1 MFSKNKQ
8 FISRIAA
15 IGVVAQ
21 IALTAMPALAAPVTG
36 ESLPPAQET
45 QGEWT
50 VSRLALENGQQ
61 IESFKVARDFAA
73 WTMID
78 EDGRTRRLYAF
89 DGARTTEVAVM
100 DRGLWDQDNDNGFF
114 DAVEG
119 NYDLNDGLLV
129 WTASDGLDREI
140 WSFDG
145 FTVRQVS
152 NNTYDDRHPVT
163 AAGRIVWTSQPGSVY
178 NLMAK
183 DQNGLYRV
191 DSWHVTNYVLS
202 GKNLF
207 WLNRLPNEN
216 WFRVFRNDGM
226 STEAVGKADDRT
238 IADYF
243 YSDGQG
249 SVAWEYSTK
258 QWDYD
263 KRVIYL
269 SRNGRTAV
277 QVLQR
282 DVPPNVMRIE
292 DVVDG
297 WVVVNVTDLLQSAI
311 WNRVQLLAS
320 NGYQTEYLDRFLTPI
335 KVQALSKDQVVRHLV
350 PDTASALIESD
361 GGHNENFIRNEHVVH
376 DLFVADD
383 GLLAAALLD
392 GGILTMKNDQVST
405 IASPATAT
413 ELQVNEGCVAWVEGP
428 AATSELKFACPN
440 VAVKAGS
447 QVSRLAGRLVKSP
460 ESPAVYLA
468 AADGLRYSI
477 STESEFYGWYQDFA
491 SLRTIPATELAAMHL
506 GGTVL
511 LKPNYRP
518 VKLANSPRVYTV
530 SADGELRWVTNGQT
544 MTDLYGADW
553 NRLVVTVPD
562 YTWPNYRLGQPVNQY
577 WEAPTAIALA
587 Y

>member
-8 FISRIAA
+8 FFSRLAA
-15 IGVVAQ
+15 VGVATQ
-21 IALTAMPALAAPVTG
+21 LALIAMPVFAAPVTG
-36 ESLPPAQET
+36 ETLPPAQESY
-45 QGEWT
+45 GEWT

-61 IESFKVARDFAA
+61 LESFKVARDFAA

-78 EDGRTRRLYAF
+78 SDSRTRRLYAF
-89 DGARTTEVAVM
+89 DGARTTEVAVL
-100 DRGLWDQDNDNGFF
+100 DRGLWDQDSDSGFF

-152 NNTYDDRHPVT
+152 NNTYDDRHPIT
-163 AAGRIVWTSQPGSVY
+163 SAGRVAWTSQPGSVY
-178 NLMAK
+178 NLMVQ
-183 DQNGLYRV
+183 DRSGISRV
-191 DSWHVTNYVLS
+191 DSWHVTNYVFS
-202 GKNLF
+202 GENLF

-216 WFRVFRNDGM
+216 WFRVFRNDGV
-226 STEAVGKADDRT
+226 STEAVGQADDRM

-269 SRNGRTAV
+269 SRDGYRAV

-282 DVPPNVMRIE
+282 DVPPNIMRIE

-335 KVQALSKDQVVRHLV
+335 KVQALSKNEVVRHLV
-350 PDTASALIESD
+350 PNTASALITGN
-361 GGHNENFIRNEHVVH
+361 GGSNENFVRNQHVIH
-376 DLFVADD
+376 DLFVTED

-392 GGILTMKNDQVST
+392 GGILTMKDGR
-405 IASPATAT
+405 IAMIESPATAT
-413 ELQVNEGCVAWVEGP
+413 ALKSNEGCIAWIEGP
-428 AATSELKFACPN
+428 ADVSELKSACPS
-440 VAVKAGS
+440 VTVRAGN
-447 QVSRLAGRLVKSP
+447 QVGRLSGRLVKSLD
-460 ESPAVYLA
+460 SPAVYLA

-477 STESEFYGWYQDFA
+477 PTESEFFGWYESFA
-491 SLRTIPATELAAMHL
+491 SLRTIPAAELSAMHL

-518 VKLANSPRVYTV
+518 VKLASSPRVYTV
-530 SADGELRWVTNGQT
+530 SDDGELRWVTNEQT
-544 MTDLYGADW
+544 MADLYGDNW
-553 NRLVVTVPD
+553 NQLVVTVPD
-562 YTWPNYRLGQPVNQY
+562 YTWPNYRLGQPVSESWQ
-577 WEAPTAIALA
+577 ATAVALA